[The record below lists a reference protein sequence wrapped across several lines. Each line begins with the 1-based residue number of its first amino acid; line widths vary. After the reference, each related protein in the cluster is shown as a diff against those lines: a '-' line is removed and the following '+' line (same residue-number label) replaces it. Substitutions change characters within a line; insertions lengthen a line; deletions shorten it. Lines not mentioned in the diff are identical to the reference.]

1 MILLLADRR
10 GGRGTT
16 GEEEREGKF
25 TSVSPGSR
33 DDAATEQFAGVAV
46 TMTVA
51 VRIED
56 RVVIGDPFPLLRNSP
71 PSRLLSRLPS
81 VCHKKVWSHLYAM
94 SLTFIDPCAIPSTL
108 C

>member
-33 DDAATEQFAGVAV
+33 DDAATEQFAGVA
-46 TMTVA
+46 MTVA

-81 VCHKKVWSHLYAM
+81 ENQ
-94 SLTFIDPCAIPSTL
+94 IQGGGEPE
-108 C
+108 

>member
-56 RVVIGDPFPLLRNSP
+56 RVVIGDPFSLLRNSP

-81 VCHKKVWSHLYAM
+81 ENQ
-94 SLTFIDPCAIPSTL
+94 IQGGGEPE
-108 C
+108 

>member
-33 DDAATEQFAGVAV
+33 DDAATEQFAGVA
-46 TMTVA
+46 MTVA

-81 VCHKKVWSHLYAM
+81 ENQIQGGAE
-94 SLTFIDPCAIPSTL
+94 PE
-108 C
+108 